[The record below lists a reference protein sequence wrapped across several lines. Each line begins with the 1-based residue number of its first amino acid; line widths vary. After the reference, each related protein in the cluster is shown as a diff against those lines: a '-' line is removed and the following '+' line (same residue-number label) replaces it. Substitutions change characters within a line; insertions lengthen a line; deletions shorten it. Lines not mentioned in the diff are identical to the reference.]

1 MQTGPCGEQL
11 ELHTALREGNVR
23 QESLIGQAHVQW
35 RPIQSVCGSSRLLL
49 RPYLLLRIKDVSDP
63 DFALGS
69 QSPSLWLLKSV
80 APKPAAS
87 TSPGRLLKM
96 QGLMTHGSR
105 ACILTGAQK
114 VTFHVALEE
123 LWLEVVPATLSHIHL
138 PLSYLL
144 NASTKKI

>member
-1 MQTGPCGEQL
+1 M
-11 ELHTALREGNVR
+11 
-23 QESLIGQAHVQW
+23 

-49 RPYLLLRIKDVSDP
+49 RLYLLLRIKDQSDP
-63 DFALGS
+63 DFALGR

-96 QGLMTHGSR
+96 RGLMTHGSR

-123 LWLEVVPATLSHIHL
+123 PWLEVVPETLSHVLL

-144 NASTKKI
+144 HGSTKKI